1 MRPWLIRILVPTL
14 VLFASGCGRIVIPAW
29 INIVEEQSS
38 LDVTLFGT
46 TIPVAIEGG
55 IFAEIVVDPSRLASG
70 IISGTVRIED
80 VRIVGDDNGRVLGTL
95 CLWRNVDADNL
106 GTLSVNV
113 FEGTSSLDLPLPLR
127 AYSTRLAPLLRNLTG
142 SDILEIEPS
151 MGEGGGVPL
160 SVDPNA
166 LLGALQTGS
175 VTGLIE
181 LPVVLGQVMD
191 LGGIESAFTMDLLL
205 RTDDRLPEIEPAHV
219 ETCQEYWD
227 QQGRQTVYP
236 VNSKGTYLRYIW
248 DAPQPPTTVAL
259 ADVGAVPGDTLR
271 IRRRGSYFP
280 WINAPT
286 WHDVVALFSSSP
298 VVYGDPLLLHR
309 VPGAI
314 DAGADVWTPLTYFF
328 GQDTNIPEDF
338 LVMDSVDV
346 VVPPGA
352 THLLFTTLSES
363 FQDNSNNG
371 LRVELTVNP

>member
-1 MRPWLIRILVPTL
+1 MRPWLIRLLAPAL
-14 VLFASGCGRIVIPAW
+14 VLLASGCGRIVIPAW
-29 INIVEEQSS
+29 INIVEEESS
-38 LDVTLFGT
+38 LDVTLLGV

-55 IFAEIVVDPSRLASG
+55 IFAEIVIDPSRLASG
-70 IISGTVRIED
+70 IVTGNVRIED
-80 VRIVGDDNGRVLGTL
+80 VRIVGDDDERVLGTL
-95 CLWRNVDADNL
+95 CLWRNVDAPNL
-106 GTLSVNV
+106 GSISVNI
-113 FEGTSSLDLPLPLR
+113 FDGTSSLELPLALR

-142 SDILEIEPS
+142 SDILEISPS

-160 SVDPNA
+160 AVDPNA
-166 LLGALQTGS
+166 LLGAFQTGS

-205 RTDDRLPEIEPAHV
+205 RTDEQLPLLEPGHV
-219 ETCQEYWD
+219 EICQEHFD
-227 QQGRQTVYP
+227 QQGRQTVFP
-236 VNSKGTYLRYIW
+236 VNSKGTYLRYVW
-248 DAPQPPTTVAL
+248 DSPQPPTTVAL

-280 WINAPT
+280 WINAPN

-298 VVYGDPLLLHR
+298 DVHGDPLLLSR

-328 GQDTNIPEDF
+328 GQTTNIAEDF

-363 FQDNSNNG
+363 FLDNANNG

>member
-1 MRPWLIRILVPTL
+1 MRRWLIRLLIPALAAC
-14 VLFASGCGRIVIPAW
+14 ASGCGRIVIPAW

-38 LDVTLFGT
+38 LDVTLLGA

-55 IFAEIVVDPSRLASG
+55 IFAEIVIDPSRLASG
-70 IISGTVRIED
+70 IVSGTVRIED
-80 VRIVGDDNGRVLGTL
+80 VRIVGDDNGRVLGKL

-106 GTLSVNV
+106 GRLSVDI
-113 FEGTSSLDLPLPLR
+113 FAGTSSLELPLALR
-127 AYSTRLAPLLRNLTG
+127 AYSTKLAPLLRNLTG

-160 SVDPNA
+160 AVDPNA

-175 VTGLIE
+175 VTNLIE
-181 LPVVLGQVMD
+181 LPVVLSQTMD
-191 LGGIESAFTMDLLL
+191 LGGIESAFTLDLLL
-205 RTDDRLPEIEPAHV
+205 RTDDRLAEFEPEHV
-219 ETCQEYWD
+219 EVCQEYWD

-248 DAPQPPTTVAL
+248 DSPQPPTTVAL
-259 ADVGAVPGDTLR
+259 ADIGAVPGDTLR

-280 WINAPT
+280 WINAPA
-286 WHDVVALFSSSP
+286 WHDVVALFSSST
-298 VVYGDPLLLHR
+298 VVYGDPLLAHR

-328 GQDTNIPEDF
+328 GQTTDIPEDF

-352 THLLFTTLSES
+352 TQLLFTTLSES